1 MQGKAIVRNFN
12 NMGFL
17 DIKVPELLFNS
28 LKKECKIAL
37 NSNKEMKSGL
47 SGKGVA
53 THRYVQNK
61 KNLKELNSL
70 LTELITVYRQN
81 FKLDPSRTKTLT
93 NNLPFKIDRP
103 WINYQ
108 KKYEFIPQHNH
119 DGIFSYTIWID
130 LPDNEGEHASTF
142 QFTYSDIQGIL
153 RTHTIKLNKKDNGRM
168 LFFPSTIN
176 HQVYPF
182 YNGNKKRISISGNIL
197 FNALTKD
204 SYADTSI

>member
-1 MQGKAIVRNFN
+1 MQSKAVVKNFN

-17 DIKVPELLFNS
+17 DIKLPELLFNS

>member
-1 MQGKAIVRNFN
+1 
-12 NMGFL
+12 MGFL
-17 DIKVPELLFNS
+17 DIKLPELLFNS

>member
-1 MQGKAIVRNFN
+1 
-12 NMGFL
+12 
-17 DIKVPELLFNS
+17 
-28 LKKECKIAL
+28 
-37 NSNKEMKSGL
+37 MKSGL

>member
-1 MQGKAIVRNFN
+1 MQGKAIARNFN

-17 DIKVPELLFNS
+17 DIKLPELLFNS

-61 KNLKELNSL
+61 KNLNELNSL
-70 LTELITVYRQN
+70 LIELITVYRQN

-119 DGIFSYTIWID
+119 DGVFSYTIWID
-130 LPDNEGEHASTF
+130 LPDNEGDYASTF
-142 QFTYSDIQGIL
+142 EFTYSDIQGIH
-153 RTHTIKLNKKDNGRM
+153 RSNTVKLNKKDNGRM
-168 LFFPSTIN
+168 LFFPSTIV

-182 YNGNKKRISISGNIL
+182 YNSNKKRISISGNIL
-197 FNALTKD
+197 FNSLTKD
-204 SYADTSI
+204 SYVYK

>member
-1 MQGKAIVRNFN
+1 MMQGKATVRNFN

-17 DIKVPELLFNS
+17 DIKLPELLFNS

-53 THRYVQNK
+53 THRYVQNQ
-61 KNLKELNSL
+61 KNLNELNSL
-70 LTELITVYRQN
+70 LIELITVYRQN

-119 DGIFSYTIWID
+119 DGVFSYTIWID
-130 LPDNEGEHASTF
+130 LPDNEGDYASTF
-142 QFTYSDIQGIL
+142 EFTYSDIQGLL
-153 RTHTIKLNKKDNGRM
+153 RTNTVKLNKKDNGRM
-168 LFFPSTIN
+168 LFFPSTIG

-182 YNGNKKRISISGNIL
+182 YNSNKKRISISGNIL
-197 FNALTKD
+197 FNSLRKD
-204 SYADTSI
+204 SYVYK

>member
-1 MQGKAIVRNFN
+1 MQGKAIARNFN

-17 DIKVPELLFNS
+17 DIKLPKLLFNS

-61 KNLKELNSL
+61 KNLNELNSL
-70 LTELITVYRQN
+70 LIELITVYRQN

-108 KKYEFIPQHNH
+108 KKYEFIPQHTH
-119 DGIFSYTIWID
+119 DGVFSYTIWID
-130 LPDNEGEHASTF
+130 LPDNEGDYASTF
-142 QFTYSDIQGIL
+142 EFTYSDIQGLL
-153 RTHTIKLNKKDNGRM
+153 RTNTVELNKKDNGRM
-168 LFFPSTIN
+168 LFFPSTIV

-182 YNGNKKRISISGNIL
+182 YNSNKKRISISGNIL
-197 FNALTKD
+197 FNSLTKD
-204 SYADTSI
+204 SYVYK

>member
-1 MQGKAIVRNFN
+1 MQSKAVVKNFN

-17 DIKVPELLFNS
+17 DIKLPELLFNS

-204 SYADTSI
+204 SYADTYF

>member
-1 MQGKAIVRNFN
+1 MQSKAVVRNFD

-17 DIKVPELLFNS
+17 DIKLPKLLFNS

-53 THRYVQNK
+53 THRYVENK
-61 KNLKELNSL
+61 KNLNELNSL
-70 LTELITVYRQN
+70 LIELITVYRQN
-81 FKLDPSRTKTLT
+81 FKLDPSKTKALT

-108 KKYEFIPQHNH
+108 KKYEFIPQHTH
-119 DGIFSYTIWID
+119 DGVFSYTIWID
-130 LPDNEGEHASTF
+130 LPDNEGDYASTF
-142 QFTYSDIQGIL
+142 EFTYSDIQGIH
-153 RTHTIKLNKKDNGRM
+153 RSNTVKLNKKDNGRM
-168 LFFPSTIN
+168 LFFPSTIV

-182 YNGNKKRISISGNIL
+182 YNSNKKRISISGNIL
-197 FNALTKD
+197 FNSLTKD
-204 SYADTSI
+204 SYVYK

>member
-1 MQGKAIVRNFN
+1 MNFH

-17 DIKVPELLFNS
+17 DIKVPELLFNL

-53 THRYVQNK
+53 THVYIQNK
-61 KNLKELNSL
+61 KTLNELDSFLK
-70 LTELITVYRQN
+70 ELITVYRQN

-93 NNLPFKIDRP
+93 NNVPFKMGPP

-108 KKYEFIPQHNH
+108 KKYEFIPQHTH

-130 LPDNEGEHASTF
+130 LPNNEGEYASTF
-142 QFTYSDIQGIL
+142 QFTYSDIQGAL
-153 RTHTIKLNKKDNGRM
+153 RTNNIKLNKKDNGRM
-168 LFFPSTIN
+168 LFFPSTVN

-182 YNGNKKRISISGNIL
+182 YNSNEQRVSISGNIL
-197 FNALTKD
+197 LDVSTKERD
-204 SYADTSI
+204 YS

>member
-1 MQGKAIVRNFN
+1 MQSKAVVRNFD

-17 DIKVPELLFNS
+17 DIKLPKLLFNS

-53 THRYVQNK
+53 THRYVENK
-61 KNLKELNSL
+61 KNLNELNSL
-70 LTELITVYRQN
+70 LIELITVYRQN

-119 DGIFSYTIWID
+119 DGVFSYTIWID
-130 LPDNEGEHASTF
+130 LPDNEGDYASTF
-142 QFTYSDIQGIL
+142 EFTYSDIQGIH
-153 RTHTIKLNKKDNGRM
+153 RSNTVKLNKKDNGRM
-168 LFFPSTIN
+168 LFFPSTIV

-182 YNGNKKRISISGNIL
+182 YNSNKKRISISGNIL
-197 FNALTKD
+197 FNSLTKD
-204 SYADTSI
+204 SYVYK

>member
-1 MQGKAIVRNFN
+1 MQGKATVRNFN

-17 DIKVPELLFNS
+17 DIKLPELLFNS

-37 NSNKEMKSGL
+37 NNNKEMKSGL

-61 KNLKELNSL
+61 KNLNELNSL
-70 LTELITVYRQN
+70 LIELITVYRQN
-81 FKLDPSRTKTLT
+81 FELDPSRTKTLT

-119 DGIFSYTIWID
+119 DGVFSYTIWID
-130 LPDNEGEHASTF
+130 LPDNEGDYASTF
-142 QFTYSDIQGIL
+142 EFTYSDIQGLL
-153 RTHTIKLNKKDNGRM
+153 RTNTVKLSKKDNGRM
-168 LFFPSTIN
+168 LFFPSTIS

-182 YNGNKKRISISGNIL
+182 YNSNKKRISISGNIL
-197 FNALTKD
+197 FNSLTKD
-204 SYADTSI
+204 SYVYK

>member
-1 MQGKAIVRNFN
+1 MQSKAVVKNFN

-17 DIKVPELLFNS
+17 DIKLPQLLFNS

-53 THRYVQNK
+53 THRYIQNK

-108 KKYEFIPQHNH
+108 KKYEFIPQHSH

-153 RTHTIKLNKKDNGRM
+153 RTNTIKLNKKDNGRM

>member
-1 MQGKAIVRNFN
+1 
-12 NMGFL
+12 MGFL
-17 DIKVPELLFNS
+17 DIKLPELLFNS

-197 FNALTKD
+197 FNALTND

>member
-1 MQGKAIVRNFN
+1 MQSKAVVKNFN

-17 DIKVPELLFNS
+17 DIKLPELLFNS

-119 DGIFSYTIWID
+119 DGIFSYTIWVD

>member
-1 MQGKAIVRNFN
+1 MQSKAVVKNFN

-17 DIKVPELLFNS
+17 DIKLPELLFNS
-28 LKKECKIAL
+28 LKKECKIDL

-108 KKYEFIPQHNH
+108 KKHEFIPQHHH

>member
-1 MQGKAIVRNFN
+1 MQSKAVVKNFN

-17 DIKVPELLFNS
+17 DIKLPELLFNS

-119 DGIFSYTIWID
+119 EGVFSYTIWID